1 MSDRAYLETLKEYD
15 RLLIV
20 AGLGYLAA
28 AQFGYVTPIWEMNG
42 FGVVATAAV
51 LAAGAGYAS
60 AGKIESLLPEPE
72 GIYIVAFRS
81 SDDTGGEIWEVSEDQ
96 FANMEVHGS
105 LMQWGVA
112 KRVYECLEYR
122 PKENVAVGNWRES
135 VAGSSIANHYSVAD
149 AMEQVEELRAEFE
162 PEAQKSRRLQRRIRS
177 IVRKLDRR
185 RLKDQQEIIDPTTN
199 PEFSD
204 SRATVS
210 EVVEEEVPDDLRPD
224 KLDEPETANGDGGD
238 EEMVGF
244 DLLDDGGDPLKE
256 NNE

>member
-1 MSDRAYLETLKEYD
+1 MIQWAKENS
-15 RLLIV
+15 RLVIFG
-20 AGLGYLAA
+20 ALGYLAA
-28 AQFGYVTPIWEMNG
+28 AEYGYLTPVWEWNG
-42 FGVVATAAV
+42 AGVVATAAV
-51 LAAGAGYAS
+51 LAAGAGFMS

-72 GIYIVAFRS
+72 GIYIVAFRA
-81 SDDTGGEIWEVSEDQ
+81 SDDTGGEVWEISDDQ
-96 FANMEVHGS
+96 FEDMEVHGS
-105 LMQWGVA
+105 LFEWPTS
-112 KRVYECLEYR
+112 RDIYEVLEYR
-122 PKENVAVGNWRES
+122 PESNVAVGNWRES

-204 SRATVS
+204 SKATVS

-244 DLLDDGGDPLKE
+244 ELLDDGGGDPLKE

>member
-1 MSDRAYLETLKEYD
+1 
-15 RLLIV
+15 
-20 AGLGYLAA
+20 
-28 AQFGYVTPIWEMNG
+28 
-42 FGVVATAAV
+42 VATAAV
-51 LAAGAGYAS
+51 VAVVAGLAS
-60 AGKIESLLPEPE
+60 AGKIESLLPDPE
-72 GIYIVAFRS
+72 GIYIVAFRA

-96 FANMEVHGS
+96 FADMEVHGS
-105 LMQWGVA
+105 LFEWPVA
-112 KRVYECLEYR
+112 KRVYETLEYR
-122 PKENVAVGNWRES
+122 PEENVAVGNWRES
-135 VAGSSIANHYSVAD
+135 VAGSSIADNYSVAD
-149 AMEQVEELRAEFE
+149 AMDEVEELRREFE

-185 RLKDQQEIIDPTTN
+185 RLKDQQEVIDPTTN

-224 KLDEPETANGDGGD
+224 SMRDEPEVSNGDQS

-244 DLLDDGGDPLKE
+244 DLLDGDEPLQR

>member
-1 MSDRAYLETLKEYD
+1 MIEKLKEYD
-15 RLLIV
+15 RILIV
-20 AGLGYLAA
+20 AGLGYIAA
-28 AQFGYVTPIWEMNG
+28 AQFGYVTPVWEMNG
-42 FGVVATAAV
+42 AGVVATAAV
-51 LAAGAGYAS
+51 LAAVAGFAS
-60 AGKIESLLPEPE
+60 AGKIESLLPDPE
-72 GIYIVAFRS
+72 GIYIVAFRAS
-81 SDDTGGEIWEVSEDQ
+81 EDTGGQIWEVSEDQ
-96 FANMEVHGS
+96 FADMEVHGS
-105 LMQWGVA
+105 LFEWPVA

-122 PKENVAVGNWRES
+122 PEENVAVGNWRES
-135 VAGSSIANHYSVAD
+135 VAGSSIADNYSTAD
-149 AMEQVEELRAEFE
+149 AMDEVEELRSEFE

-185 RLKDQQEIIDPTTN
+185 RLKDQQEVIDPTTN

-224 KLDEPETANGDGGD
+224 SMRDELETANGDQS

-244 DLLDDGGDPLKE
+244 DLLDDGEPLQR

>member
-1 MSDRAYLETLKEYD
+1 MSDREYLETLKEYD

-28 AQFGYVTPIWEMNG
+28 AQFGYLTPVWAMNG

-60 AGKIESLLPEPE
+60 AGKIESLLPDQE
-72 GIYIVAFRS
+72 GVYIVAFRA

-96 FANMEVHGS
+96 FADMEVHGS
-105 LMQWGVA
+105 LMQWDVA

-122 PKENVAVGNWRES
+122 PAENVAVGNWRES
-135 VAGSSIANHYSVAD
+135 VAGSSIADHYSVAD
-149 AMEQVEELRAEFE
+149 AMDEVEELRAEFE

-185 RLKDQQEIIDPTTN
+185 RLKDQREIIDPTTN
-199 PEFSD
+199 PEFAD

-224 KLDEPETANGDGGD
+224 SMKDEPEVSNGDQD
-238 EEMVGF
+238 EELVGME
-244 DLLDDGGDPLKE
+244 LLDDGDEPLQRT
-256 NNE
+256 NE